1 MRRLRAAIVCALTAA
16 LFCGAGV
23 VAVPAFADGPSV
35 RISTTDVAN
44 ALQGVTAIDPSLL
57 AVAPPSLQEAGSAA
71 VADLG
76 DGRSVRVP
84 LNPEGTV
91 ELGGLE
97 ESVLPIGLPDRD
109 GGGRGELLD
118 GAVAFSST
126 KRSSNAV
133 IPTQMGVQILTSIMS
148 VDAPTRYDYE
158 ITLDEGQRLEL
169 ANGGVVLLSA
179 DGSVVA
185 AAAPPWAKDASGKDI
200 PTRYEVAGRTL
211 TQIVDHVKVA
221 DTAYPVVADPLW
233 LAPWVVR
240 CLMGLG
246 LNSVQITRIAPSGSI
261 WAIAGSFGYAAVRCL
276 LWR

>member
-133 IPTQMGVQILTSIMS
+133 IPAVMVFIGDLLGVGPQLSTGVI
-148 VDAPTRYDYE
+148 
-158 ITLDEGQRLEL
+158 
-169 ANGGVVLLSA
+169 VVLGIRIFA
-179 DGSVVA
+179 NA
-185 AAAPPWAKDASGKDI
+185 AAI
-200 PTRYEVAGRTL
+200 RR
-211 TQIVDHVKVA
+211 
-221 DTAYPVVADPLW
+221 
-233 LAPWVVR
+233 
-240 CLMGLG
+240 
-246 LNSVQITRIAPSGSI
+246 RIFHA
-261 WAIAGSFGYAAVRCL
+261 
-276 LWR
+276 